1 MVQLCCFLLRGM
13 VFLRGKSLQHAF
25 LNVLRW
31 NVTKQA
37 SASTFFCNSAVV
49 MLFKAFNFCGIY
61 SLDEIEITSMRTI
74 QDLWYCIS
82 GTWATMR
89 LLQSSLQLKN
99 THFDKGI
106 FFPCKRGRNEL
117 HRSLFP
123 IIILLLLKICFTVKN
138 QQCKRWEELFNNFG
152 SLMCIILISN
162 TAKQRSEL
170 LFLGIN
176 KIHVMHELQLIV
188 VDIQL

>member
-1 MVQLCCFLLRGM
+1 MVLHL
-13 VFLRGKSLQHAF
+13 
-25 LNVLRW
+25 
-31 NVTKQA
+31 
-37 SASTFFCNSAVV
+37 
-49 MLFKAFNFCGIY
+49 
-61 SLDEIEITSMRTI
+61 
-74 QDLWYCIS
+74 S
-82 GTWATMR
+82 GTWATRR

-106 FFPCKRGRNEL
+106 FFLCKRGRNEL

-162 TAKQRSEL
+162 TTKQRSEL

>member
-1 MVQLCCFLLRGM
+1 MVQLCWFLLRGM

-49 MLFKAFNFCGIY
+49 MLFKVFNFFYGIY
-61 SLDEIEITSMRTI
+61 SLFFRRNRNYQYENHTGLMV
-74 QDLWYCIS
+74 LHLS
-82 GTWATMR
+82 GTWATRR

-123 IIILLLLKICFTVKN
+123 IIILLLLKICFTVKKSTM
-138 QQCKRWEELFNNFG
+138 QKVGRA
-152 SLMCIILISN
+152 I
-162 TAKQRSEL
+162 
-170 LFLGIN
+170 
-176 KIHVMHELQLIV
+176 
-188 VDIQL
+188 